1 MKRTLFRLI
10 VSCSVLAGCASPQPS
25 FHTLQPRP
33 GVLFAL
39 PLQRDLLVGPAT
51 LPAALDR
58 PAIVISPASG
68 TPRPLDQQRWLGD
81 LAHTLDEVLAANL
94 TQRTGQGNTHAWPQ
108 PGPDTL
114 PLRLLVDVRR
124 FDLMPGSGVA
134 LTVDWRI
141 MDSKEGTRL
150 AAGHFEQQTALND
163 PAIPALLRAQE
174 ALLGQLGDTIAAAL
188 ATLPPR

>member
-1 MKRTLFRLI
+1 MKRTLFHLI
-10 VSCSVLAGCASPQPS
+10 VSCSVLAGCASPQPA

-33 GVLFAL
+33 GLLFAL

-51 LPAALDR
+51 LPTALDR
-58 PAIVISPASG
+58 PAIVITTSG
-68 TPRPLDQQRWLGD
+68 MPRPLDQQRWLGD

-108 PGPDTL
+108 PGPDTQ

-124 FDLMPGSGVA
+124 FDLIPGSGVA

-141 MDSKEGTRL
+141 MDSKEGTRV
-150 AAGHFEQQTALND
+150 AAGHFEQQAALTD

-174 ALLGQLGDTIAAAL
+174 ALLGQLGDRIAAAL
-188 ATLPPR
+188 ATLPAR